1 MTTMNALKNTAFGL
15 VMAGAL
21 VAPAIA
27 HADTKTPSG
36 VTQTHFSQ
44 ADMDR
49 SGTLS
54 EAEYKAFVDAQE
66 DAGMDIASDF
76 DDLDA
81 NDDGQLTL
89 AEFQIQQKEVKET
102 R

>member
-1 MTTMNALKNTAFGL
+1 MTLNLLKSTAFGL

-27 HADTKTPSG
+27 HADGKVSSG

-54 EAEYKAFVDAQE
+54 EAEYDAFVDAQE
-66 DAGMDIASDF
+66 DAGLDIASDF
-76 DDLDA
+76 DDLDV
-81 NDDGQLTL
+81 NDDDQLTL
-89 AEFQIQQKEVKET
+89 AEFTVQQKEVDKN
-102 R
+102 

>member
-1 MTTMNALKNTAFGL
+1 MTKLDALKNTAFGL

-27 HADTKTPSG
+27 HADTKTGSG

-49 SGTLS
+49 SGTLNK
-54 EAEYKAFVDAQE
+54 AEYDAFVDAQE
-66 DAGMDIASDF
+66 DAGMDITSDF
-76 DDLDA
+76 GDLDT
-81 NDDGQLTL
+81 NDDDQLSL
-89 AEFQIQQKEVKET
+89 AEFQAQQKEVNET